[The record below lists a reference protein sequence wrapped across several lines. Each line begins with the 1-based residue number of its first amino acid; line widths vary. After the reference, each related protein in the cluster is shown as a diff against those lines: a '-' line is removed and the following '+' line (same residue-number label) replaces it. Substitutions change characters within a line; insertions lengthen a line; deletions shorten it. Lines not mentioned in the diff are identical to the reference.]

1 MSEGPEVKH
10 TADKIAGSI
19 LGQIIVDVRGKTI
32 EQKQNVREKIIGSK
46 VLSVDTYGK
55 NIIIRFSS
63 GIFLRNHMM
72 MWGKWRIY
80 KRTEYESGN
89 AKPPPRII
97 WKRKLQKS
105 KSNSGSIENV
115 MIKNKSKKF
124 DVKKVKSIQNNS
136 RTRLILVTDSYA
148 AVQFNGPILQ
158 FTETNP
164 LHHEIIT
171 RLGPDALKSKFVE
184 RAKERLKVRGS
195 MKLADLLLDQTFV
208 AGIGNKYKSE
218 ILFLQ
223 KLWPFKPVISLSLSN
238 QQRLLKSIQ
247 AVLKAGYL
255 NAGRIRPQQI
265 GEPSNKWDFRHW
277 VFRRAGRPCWIC
289 GTEIVMDR
297 KSSSRVTFWCSRC
310 QKP

>member
-97 WKRKLQKS
+97 
-105 KSNSGSIENV
+105 
-115 MIKNKSKKF
+115 
-124 DVKKVKSIQNNS
+124 
-136 RTRLILVTDSYA
+136 
-148 AVQFNGPILQ
+148 
-158 FTETNP
+158 
-164 LHHEIIT
+164 
-171 RLGPDALKSKFVE
+171 
-184 RAKERLKVRGS
+184 
-195 MKLADLLLDQTFV
+195 
-208 AGIGNKYKSE
+208 
-218 ILFLQ
+218 
-223 KLWPFKPVISLSLSN
+223 
-238 QQRLLKSIQ
+238 
-247 AVLKAGYL
+247 
-255 NAGRIRPQQI
+255 
-265 GEPSNKWDFRHW
+265 
-277 VFRRAGRPCWIC
+277 
-289 GTEIVMDR
+289 
-297 KSSSRVTFWCSRC
+297 
-310 QKP
+310 